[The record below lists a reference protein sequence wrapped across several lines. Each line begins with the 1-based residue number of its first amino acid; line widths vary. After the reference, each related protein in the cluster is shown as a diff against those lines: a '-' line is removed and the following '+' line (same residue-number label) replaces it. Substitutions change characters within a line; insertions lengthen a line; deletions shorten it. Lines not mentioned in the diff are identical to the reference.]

1 MFVLGNH
8 IHFVNVSYCST
19 LPKGLTYIFIHF
31 RFSTKMSDSVT
42 SDIDVNQSLSV
53 VQVSLA
59 SPTLQVQS
67 VIQPNQ
73 QIIQSSSQNSVI
85 QTTGS
90 NVPTIQVVRVAQVDE
105 EQLSDNSEGRKRR
118 EILSRRPS
126 YRKIFNDLSSPVS
139 VAKIEEESNSSQ
151 SQDGD
156 SQDGTGSG
164 LSAAALQYQGA
175 TVLPSGAIQISVNA
189 DGTPVAQGLQT
200 LTMTN
205 ASPASSAASTG
216 GATIVQYAQGPDGQ
230 QFYIPVGNTG
240 TMQAY
245 QIATPGTLPQGVVM
259 ATNST
264 AISSR
269 DAASEEAA
277 RKRELRLLKNR
288 EAAKECRRK
297 KKDYVKCLE
306 NRVAVLENQNKT
318 LIEELKALKELYC
331 QTEV

>member
-1 MFVLGNH
+1 
-8 IHFVNVSYCST
+8 
-19 LPKGLTYIFIHF
+19 
-31 RFSTKMSDSVT
+31 MSDSVT
-42 SDIDVNQSLSV
+42 SDIDVNQGLSV

-73 QIIQSSSQNSVI
+73 QILQSASQNSVI
-85 QTTGS
+85 QTAGS

-105 EQLSDNSEGRKRR
+105 EQLSDDSEGRKRR
-118 EILSRRPS
+118 EILTRRPS
-126 YRKIFNDLSSPVS
+126 YRKILNDLSSPVS

-156 SQDGTGSG
+156 SQDGTGTS
-164 LSAAALQYQGA
+164 LSAAALQYQSA
-175 TVLPSGAIQISVNA
+175 TGDYMIPSGAIQISVNA

-205 ASPASSAASTG
+205 ASPASSAAASTG

-230 QFYIPVGNTG
+230 QFYIPVGSTG

-264 AISSR
+264 ATLSR
-269 DAASEEAA
+269 DAASEEAS

>member
-1 MFVLGNH
+1 
-8 IHFVNVSYCST
+8 
-19 LPKGLTYIFIHF
+19 
-31 RFSTKMSDSVT
+31 MSEGASSDLDS
-42 SDIDVNQSLSV
+42 QAALSV
-53 VQVSLA
+53 VHVQMPNQSA
-59 SPTLQVQS
+59 QVQS
-67 VIQPNQ
+67 VIQQNSQ
-73 QIIQSSSQNSVI
+73 SLIQTAGHNSVI
-85 QTTGS
+85 QTTGQG
-90 NVPTIQVVRVAQVDE
+90 VPTIQVVRVAPVE
-105 EQLSDNSEGRKRR
+105 EDLSDDSDGKKRR

-126 YRKIFNDLSSPVS
+126 YRKIFNELSSPVS
-139 VAKIEEESNSSQ
+139 VTKIDEESNSSQ

-156 SQDGTGSG
+156 SQDFKDASAIQYSTAAVVPAGT
-164 LSAAALQYQGA
+164 
-175 TVLPSGAIQISVNA
+175 IQISVNQ
-189 DGTPVAQGLQT
+189 DGSPIAAGLQT

-205 ASPASSAASTG
+205 ANPATTAASAASA

-230 QFYIPVGNTG
+230 QYYIPVGSTG

-245 QIATPGTLPQGVVM
+245 QIATAGSLPQGVVM
-259 ATNST
+259 ATTGSA
-264 AISSR
+264 AISSPQQL
-269 DAASEEAA
+269 SEEAA

>member
-1 MFVLGNH
+1 
-8 IHFVNVSYCST
+8 
-19 LPKGLTYIFIHF
+19 
-31 RFSTKMSDSVT
+31 MSEGADLES
-42 SDIDVNQSLSV
+42 NPSLSM

-59 SPTLQVQS
+59 SPLQVQS
-67 VIQPNQ
+67 VIQANQ
-73 QIIQSSSQNSVI
+73 QIIQATQNSVI
-85 QTTGS
+85 HQAGS
-90 NVPTIQVVRVAQVDE
+90 GVPTIQVVRVEPVDDDHIE
-105 EQLSDNSEGRKRR
+105 ESESKKRQ
-118 EILSRRPS
+118 ILTRRPS

-139 VAKIEEESNSSQ
+139 VSKLDEESNSSQ

-156 SQDGTGSG
+156 SQDNSISTSI
-164 LSAAALQYQGA
+164 QYQNA
-175 TVLPSGAIQISVNA
+175 TGVPSISFIPSGAIQISVNA
-189 DGTPVAQGLQT
+189 DGTPVGLQT

-205 ASPASSAASTG
+205 ASQASSGTTTA
-216 GATIVQYAQGPDGQ
+216 GATIVQYAQGADGQ
-230 QFYIPVGNTG
+230 QYYIPASLLSSVGSAG

-245 QIATPGTLPQGVVM
+245 QIATSGTLPQGVVM
-259 ATNST
+259 ATSNASLPASNSG
-264 AISSR
+264 
-269 DAASEEAA
+269 SEEAS

>member
-1 MFVLGNH
+1 
-8 IHFVNVSYCST
+8 
-19 LPKGLTYIFIHF
+19 
-31 RFSTKMSDSVT
+31 MSEIAT
-42 SDIDVNQSLSV
+42 SDIDVSQGLSV
-53 VQVSLA
+53 VHVSLA
-59 SPTLQVQS
+59 SPLQVQS

-73 QIIQSSSQNSVI
+73 HILHTSQNSVI
-85 QTTGS
+85 HSTGS

-105 EQLSDNSEGRKRR
+105 DHLEETVGRKRR
-118 EILSRRPS
+118 ELLSRRPS
-126 YRKIFNDLSSPVS
+126 YRKIFNELSSPVM
-139 VAKIEEESNSSQ
+139 VTKIEEESNSSQ
-151 SQDGD
+151 DENSEDNSNLNTAIHYQNATGKFVIPT
-156 SQDGTGSG
+156 GT
-164 LSAAALQYQGA
+164 
-175 TVLPSGAIQISVNA
+175 IQISVNA
-189 DGTPVAQGLQT
+189 DGTPIAQGLQT

-205 ASPASSAASTG
+205 ASPVSSGGSTG
-216 GATIVQYAQGPDGQ
+216 GATVVQLAQGPDGQ

-245 QIATPGTLPQGVVM
+245 QISTGSLPQGVMM
-259 ATNST
+259 ATNS
-264 AISSR
+264 APLGSR
-269 DAASEEAA
+269 DSGSEEAS

>member
-1 MFVLGNH
+1 
-8 IHFVNVSYCST
+8 
-19 LPKGLTYIFIHF
+19 
-31 RFSTKMSDSVT
+31 MSEGADLES
-42 SDIDVNQSLSV
+42 NPSLSM

-59 SPTLQVQS
+59 SPLQVQS
-67 VIQPNQ
+67 VIQANQ
-73 QIIQSSSQNSVI
+73 QIIQATQNSVI
-85 QTTGS
+85 HQAGS
-90 NVPTIQVVRVAQVDE
+90 GVPTIQVVRVEPVDDDHIE
-105 EQLSDNSEGRKRR
+105 ESESKKRQ
-118 EILSRRPS
+118 ILTRRPS

-139 VAKIEEESNSSQ
+139 VSKLDEESNSSQ

-156 SQDGTGSG
+156 SQDNSISTSI
-164 LSAAALQYQGA
+164 QYQNA
-175 TVLPSGAIQISVNA
+175 TVIPSGAIQISVNA
-189 DGTPVAQGLQT
+189 DGTPVGLQT

-205 ASPASSAASTG
+205 ASQASSGTTTA
-216 GATIVQYAQGPDGQ
+216 GATIVQYAQGADGQ
-230 QFYIPVGNTG
+230 QYYIPASLLSSVGSAG

-245 QIATPGTLPQGVVM
+245 QIATSGTLPQGVVM
-259 ATNST
+259 ATSNASLPASNSG
-264 AISSR
+264 
-269 DAASEEAA
+269 SEEAS